1 MRNSKFQQMETQIPV
16 YETIPI
22 AIAFADASEKHLPL
36 ALYSPSHPT
45 VKVLGKI
52 AESLDK
58 LS

>member
-1 MRNSKFQQMETQIPV
+1 METQIPV